1 MERTHNWT
9 TEQWVNADKDHH
21 LHPFTNFTEQKE
33 NGSRIITKAK
43 GVYITDS
50 EGNEFLDGMAGLWC
64 TNVGYGHKELAD
76 AAHKQMMELPFY
88 NTFFKT
94 ATMPSVELSA
104 VLAELTPEGLNHA
117 YFACSGSEAND
128 TVVRMV
134 RHYWNVKGKPGKKT
148 IISREYAYH
157 GTTMMSASL
166 TGMDYMHAQA
176 DLPLPG
182 VTHVMP
188 PYWYVY
194 GGDLSPED
202 FGLKAAK
209 AVEDKILEL
218 GADNVAAFIG
228 EPVMGAGAVLVAP
241 STYWPEIQR
250 ICKKYDILL
259 VADEVICGFGRTG
272 NWFGS
277 QTLDIKPDL
286 MPMAKGLTSGYA
298 PLSAVMVSDE
308 IVKTLGDAGDFQHG
322 FTYSGHPVS
331 CAVALANIELIKR
344 EGLVETVRDDTGPYF
359 SEKLKEVAEH
369 PLVGEARSIGLMAG
383 VELVKD
389 KASRT
394 LFDNMGDVGAIC
406 RDHCTANGLIAR
418 ATRDVMVM
426 SPPLCITREEIDI
439 LIERLMKS
447 IDATAKDVGIN

>member
-1 MERTHNWT
+1 
-9 TEQWVNADKDHH
+9 
-21 LHPFTNFTEQKE
+21 
-33 NGSRIITKAK
+33 
-43 GVYITDS
+43 
-50 EGNEFLDGMAGLWC
+50 
-64 TNVGYGHKELAD
+64 
-76 AAHKQMMELPFY
+76 
-88 NTFFKT
+88 
-94 ATMPSVELSA
+94 
-104 VLAELTPEGLNHA
+104 
-117 YFACSGSEAND
+117 
-128 TVVRMV
+128 
-134 RHYWNVKGKPGKKT
+134 
-148 IISREYAYH
+148 ISREYAYH

-166 TGMDYMHAQA
+166 GGMDYMHDQA

-194 GGDLSPED
+194 GGDLCEEE
-202 FGLKAAK
+202 FGMAAAK
-209 AVEDKILEL
+209 AVEDKILAL
-218 GADNVAAFIG
+218 GADNVGAFIG
-228 EPVMGAGAVLVAP
+228 EPVMGAGAVLIPPA
-241 STYWPEIQR
+241 TYWPEIQR

-259 VADEVICGFGRTG
+259 IADEVICGFGRTG

-277 QTLDIKPDL
+277 QTLDIQPDL

-344 EGLVETVRDDTGPYF
+344 EGMVETVRDDTGPYLA
-359 SEKLKEVAEH
+359 EKLKEVAEL
-369 PLVGEARSIGLMAG
+369 PLVGEARSIGLMSG

-389 KASRT
+389 KATRT
-394 LFDNMGDVGAIC
+394 LFENMGEVGAMC
-406 RDHCTANGLIAR
+406 KDHCTANGLIAR

-439 LIERLMKS
+439 MIERLMIS
-447 IDATAKDVGIN
+447 INATAKDLGIS